1 MTAAVHLNTVRLRL
15 GGMSF
20 EFDLEVDAGSFVAIS
35 GPSGAGKTT
44 LFNLI
49 AGFEQ
54 PDSGQVLIDDAL
66 MNDLAPGKRPVSLI
80 FQEHNLF
87 AHLSVF
93 SNVALG
99 VSPSLDLGADD
110 RERIDEALKQV
121 GLDGFSDRQ
130 PGSLSGGERQRV
142 AFARALVRKKPVLLL
157 DEPFAAL
164 DPQLR
169 AEMGDILVKLHKRE
183 GTTIF
188 MITHDPAEAEKLAD
202 HIIVVADGQIA
213 NG

>member
-1 MTAAVHLNTVRLRL
+1 MTAAVHLNNVRLRL

-20 EFDLEVDAGSFVAIS
+20 AFDLDVEAGSFVAIS

-49 AGFEQ
+49 AGFEK
-54 PDSGQVLIDDAL
+54 PDSGQVLIDDVP
-66 MNDLAPGKRPVSLI
+66 MNGLAPGKRPVSLI

-87 AHLSVF
+87 AHLSIF

-99 VSPSLDLGADD
+99 VSPSLKLAADD
-110 RERIDEALKQV
+110 RGRIETALRQV
-121 GLDGFSDRQ
+121 GLAGFSDRL

-142 AFARALVRKKPVLLL
+142 AFARALVRKRPVLLL

-169 AEMGDILVKLHKRE
+169 AEMGDLLVKLHKRE
-183 GTTIF
+183 GITIF
-188 MITHDPAEAEKLAD
+188 MITHDPAEAQKLAD
-202 HIIVVADGQIA
+202 RTIRVADGHIA
-213 NG
+213 N